1 MDGLSVQFRLA
12 YNDYDTSYDFE
23 AYQQIH
29 GYKFETVTD
38 DFVDARIYLDYM
50 F

>member
-12 YNDYDTSYDFE
+12 YNDYKSNYDFE
-23 AYQQIH
+23 EFRRRH
-29 GYKFETVTD
+29 GYEFESVTD
-38 DFVDARIYLDYM
+38 DFVDARIYVDYQ